1 MPTNSGVTVAGNLL
15 SSYGAYMQAN
25 PVISHI
31 RDVETFQGRQ
41 RSTMLPVK
49 NLITGMQLK
58 AKIDFI
64 GSASARA
71 MNRSNFEALF
81 RSQTDPV
88 VIDILDGFF
97 YRAVL
102 LSTTDCGT
110 MYDMINTVQYVW
122 QVTRHK
128 DPVTINFR
136 GSSTVNC
143 SSNVD
148 KTDCILTIDGAG
160 AANAEVVININYSLD
175 YHIGYYISNSL
186 TTGDDVILDGINKR
200 FLIGTRNVASLIE
213 WRDFPFLVPGN
224 NSIVIY
230 IGASTAPSNLQC
242 SFTYTPTFL

>member
-15 SSYGAYMQAN
+15 SSYGAHMQAN
-25 PVISHI
+25 PVISHT

-58 AKIDFI
+58 ARIDFI
-64 GSASARA
+64 GTASARA

-88 VIDILDGFF
+88 VIDFLDGFF

-102 LSTTDCGT
+102 KSSTDCGT

-128 DPVTINFR
+128 DPVTINFL
-136 GSSTVNC
+136 GSNTVNC
-143 SSNVD
+143 ISNVD

-160 AANAEVVININYSLD
+160 AANAEVVITFNSLD
-175 YHIGYYISNSL
+175 YYVSNTL
-186 TTGDDVILDGINKR
+186 TTGGDIILDGINKR
-200 FLIGTRNVASLIE
+200 LLVGTRNVASLIE

-224 NSIVIY
+224 NSIAIY
-230 IGASTAPSNLQC
+230 VGASMAPSNLQC
-242 SFTYTPTFL
+242 SFSYTPTFL

>member
-49 NLITGMQLK
+49 NLITGMQLE

-64 GSASARA
+64 GTASARA

-88 VIDILDGFF
+88 VIDVLDGFF

-102 LSTTDCGT
+102 KSSTDCGT
-110 MYDMINTVQYVW
+110 MYG
-122 QVTRHK
+122 
-128 DPVTINFR
+128 
-136 GSSTVNC
+136 GSHS
-143 SSNVD
+143 
-148 KTDCILTIDGAG
+148 AM
-160 AANAEVVININYSLD
+160 
-175 YHIGYYISNSL
+175 
-186 TTGDDVILDGINKR
+186 R
-200 FLIGTRNVASLIE
+200 FLMASASALAPAFGRLSGNESPMQSIK
-213 WRDFPFLVPGN
+213 FLFRFREYPPPR
-224 NSIVIY
+224 S
-230 IGASTAPSNLQC
+230 P
-242 SFTYTPTFL
+242 

>member
-1 MPTNSGVTVAGNLL
+1 MPINSGVTVAGNLL

-25 PVISHI
+25 PIISHI

-64 GSASARA
+64 GTAATRA

-102 LSTTDCGT
+102 LSAADCGT
-110 MYDMINTVQYVW
+110 VYDMINTVEYVW
-122 QVTRHK
+122 QVTRHTTSVTK
-128 DPVTINFR
+128 NLVNGITIN
-136 GSSTVNC
+136 C
-143 SSNVD
+143 ISNFD
-148 KTDCILTIDGAG
+148 RTDCIIEIAAGYFGGEDSLLITINGYRWG
-160 AANAEVVININYSLD
+160 IQGLD
-175 YHIGYYISNSL
+175 NPQEKAI
-186 TTGDDVILDGINKR
+186 VLDGINKR
-200 FLIGTRNVASLIE
+200 FLIGNDNAANVIS
-213 WRDFPFLVPGN
+213 WQDFPFLVPGDN
-224 NSIVIY
+224 T
-230 IGASTAPSNLQC
+230 IGVSVSGYPVTTAFGTVS
-242 SFTYTPTFL
+242 YTPTYL